1 MGSGPGD
8 EVLIAFADAVARC
21 RREAGYCNAYSTLR
35 ADAARRGRVYLGKD
49 MAAQK
54 DRSRWAVR
62 RSDLEAG
69 IAAELSRRAEQAEAA
84 AHYERHVLRGADSE
98 QVLTTWGYYS
108 RRGPFP
114 FVRHNPYSIRE
125 EMNRCPT
132 T

>member
-1 MGSGPGD
+1 
-8 EVLIAFADAVARC
+8 VLIALADAVARC

-114 FVRHNPYSIRE
+114 SSA
-125 EMNRCPT
+125 T
-132 T
+132 TRTASARR

>member
-1 MGSGPGD
+1 MRIRRSARMRLGGD
-8 EVLIAFADAVARC
+8 ASISARTWPPRRIAA
-21 RREAGYCNAYSTLR
+21 AG
-35 ADAARRGRVYLGKD
+35 
-49 MAAQK
+49 
-54 DRSRWAVR
+54 AVR

>member
-1 MGSGPGD
+1 
-8 EVLIAFADAVARC
+8 
-21 RREAGYCNAYSTLR
+21 
-35 ADAARRGRVYLGKD
+35 

-69 IAAELSRRAEQAEAA
+69 IAAELSRRAEQADAA
-84 AHYERHVLRGADSE
+84 AHCERHALRGADSE
-98 QVLTTWGYYS
+98 QVLNHAGYYS
-108 RRGPFP
+108 RRGPFH
-114 FVRHNPYSIRE
+114 FVGHNPDSIHE